1 MEFSFITLCRE
12 LTLIKCL
19 GQWKN
24 LPLHLEDAAKSPTIL
39 NPTKYMFH
47 IFWDVMSIY
56 QFIMIFYNYST
67 FKYWNTF
74 IRYAIILPVARLQVM
89 EKTDCRPL
97 LSPIKM
103 FQITV
108 SKPRISQLTK
118 STQVH
123 IIPPPFLLKTLPCSP
138 SHDFT
143 KNE

>member
-1 MEFSFITLCRE
+1 MWR
-12 LTLIKCL
+12 CL
-19 GQWKN
+19 SK
-24 LPLHLEDAAKSPTIL
+24 HVI
-39 NPTKYMFH
+39 
-47 IFWDVMSIY
+47 SIY

-123 IIPPPFLLKTLPCSP
+123 IIPPHFLLKTLP
-138 SHDFT
+138 SHHMISRKMNSEFSLTFKSIRIYLFSNFVCICKSDWYQYWR
-143 KNE
+143 KSIGYQNSYR